1 MSSPNINKPSD
12 LIEHLLLVSGL
23 FYKNELIEMVCCS
36 YDIGKKQIYAETSF
50 YIQPKNLHDIKELME
65 KSQIPKNS
73 VEKPQYISIEEA
85 IEKLNKLI
93 KENYINHN
101 DNFGIVYVNND
112 LMNILRNKLKYKN
125 YYAFNLFDSYNE
137 YYQKKFETLN
147 KILSDINLKP
157 NNKFSPC
164 PKELNTMARI
174 VNKMI
179 KDGKK
184 FSAESINNQNTNNN
198 NLNNKEI
205 KINNN
210 SYNNINNKQLE
221 NNEVMNSDI
230 SFYYIRFKNF
240 PDYINKIDVKELLYQ
255 FEIDDNDIVLSYDI
269 FGRKTGDVII
279 RLYNVEQYK
288 EIFTSYNFY
297 YFNDKYI
304 LETFDSNSQEFITCS
319 HSIQFSFQNLR
330 NRHLNIFLK
339 ISNIP
344 PNTTENEIKN
354 FFSNNPIVEYG
365 IKFNKSSLSQISA
378 IVVFETEE
386 GCFEA
391 LQKNNG
397 RLMKNQSISLKES
410 NLSEFEDYAS
420 SMAIENWIN
429 ILCEKIVLDDVK
441 RSLFLKGL
449 PLDVSKNDLL
459 KYLVKFNI
467 NHSDLVVDEKILQNY
482 GSIIIKFNNE
492 EIANK
497 AKTWI
502 QNNKFNDK
510 NIYVEHLLQV
520 VNKGNNSLN

>member
-1 MSSPNINKPSD
+1 MTSSNINKSSD
-12 LIEHLLLVSGL
+12 IIEHLLLVSGL

-73 VEKPQYISIEEA
+73 GVKPQYITIEDA
-85 IEKLNKLI
+85 IDKLNNLI

-112 LMNILRNKLKYKN
+112 LMNILRGKLKYKN
-125 YYAFNLFDSYNE
+125 YYTFNLFDSYNE

-147 KILSDINLKP
+147 KILADINLKP

-184 FSAESINNQNTNNN
+184 FSAEQINNQNINTNNN
-198 NLNNKEI
+198 SNNKTI

-210 SYNNINNKQLE
+210 IHNNKQIE
-221 NNEVMNSDI
+221 NSNVMDSDI

-240 PDYINKIDVKELLYQ
+240 PDYINKIDIKELLYQ

-288 EIFTSYNFY
+288 EIFSSYNFY

-304 LETFDSNSQEFITCS
+304 LETFDSNLQEFITCS

-344 PNTTENEIKN
+344 TNTTETDIKN

-365 IKFNKSSLSQISA
+365 IKFNRNSCSQA

-410 NLSEFEDYAS
+410 NLSEFEEYAS

-429 ILCEKIVLDDVK
+429 ILCEKINLDDVK

-449 PLDVSKNDLL
+449 PLDMTKNDLL
-459 KYLVKFNI
+459 KYLVRFNV

-482 GSIIIKFNNE
+482 GSIIIKCSNE

-497 AKTWI
+497 AKIWI

-510 NIYVEHLLQV
+510 SIYAEHLLLV
-520 VNKGNNSLN
+520 VNKGNNLN